1 MSTCVIGGTGFIGRY
16 LVACLVASGRD
27 VHVIGRRHA
36 EELRIPEGASY
47 SSCDAN
53 NIIQLK
59 SLLVGHSEIVDLS
72 YATVPKTS
80 FDDPLYDLE
89 ANLPHSVKL
98 LEIAKQLP
106 ALEKLVVVSSGGTVY
121 GEVQSVPIAETTP
134 TNPISPY
141 GITKLAIERYA
152 QMYFRLFDIPTIVV
166 RPANAYGIGQ
176 RDGTGQGFIA
186 TAIARICKGE
196 KVMVYGQ
203 NGTIRDYIHVRDI
216 AEGILSVLNL
226 GRAGEVYN
234 IGTGVGHSNRQVL
247 DLIEPLAKTNGMI
260 MNIERLPP
268 RSFDV
273 PMNVLSSEKLCEHTG
288 WRSVISLSHGIS
300 EIWKSIP

>member
-1 MSTCVIGGTGFIGRY
+1 VSTCVIGGTGFIGRY

-27 VHVIGRRHA
+27 VCVIGRRHA

-59 SLLVGHSEIVDLS
+59 SLLLGHSEIVDLS

-98 LEIAKQLP
+98 FEIAKQLP
-106 ALEKLVVVSSGGTVY
+106 DLEQLVVVSSGGTVY

-152 QMYFRLFDIPTIVV
+152 QMYFRLFDLPAIVV

-186 TAIARICKGE
+186 AAIARVRRGE
-196 KVMVYGQ
+196 KVTVYGQ
-203 NGTIRDYIHVRDI
+203 NGTIRDYIHVHDI
-216 AEGILSVLNL
+216 AEGILSVLNR
-226 GRAGEVYN
+226 GTAGEVYN
-234 IGTGVGHSNRQVL
+234 IGTGVGHSNREVL
-247 DLIEPLAKTNGMI
+247 ELIEPLAKAGGRI
-260 MNIERLPP
+260 LNIEFLASRN
-268 RSFDV
+268 FDV

-288 WRSVISLSHGIS
+288 WQPKISLPRGIS
-300 EIWKSIP
+300 EIWEAIS